1 MANRRITWL
10 SPADPPAS
18 FPPVELALDEPDGL
32 LAAGGDLS
40 AARLLNAYPRG
51 IFPWY
56 DSGQPILWWS
66 PDPRCILYPDRFRLS
81 RRMQRECRRSPLVL
95 TVNRSFSAVM
105 AACAAP
111 RKPLQGTWITADM
124 VSAYSELHELGWA
137 HSFELWRDGRLVGG
151 IYGLAIG
158 QVFFG
163 ESMFHR
169 ENNASKFAL
178 YALLRVLRPRG
189 FSMLDCQTVSRHLLT
204 LGAVTVPRRDFVA
217 ALARLCTPAVPF
229 VDWPREP
236 LMLRDLSASGDPVAL
251 Q

>member
-10 SPADPPAS
+10 SPMDPPS
-18 FPPVELALDEPDGL
+18 CFPPVERAMDEPDGL

-66 PDPRCILYPDRFRLS
+66 PDPRCVLYPGDFRLS
-81 RRMQRECRRSPLVL
+81 RRMRRDCRRSALVL

-111 RKPLQGTWITADM
+111 RKPFHGTWITTDM
-124 VSAYSELHELGWA
+124 LSAYSELHELGWA
-137 HSFELWRDGRLVGG
+137 HSIELWRDGRLVGG
-151 IYGLAIG
+151 VYGLAIG
-158 QVFFG
+158 RVFFG

-169 ENNASKFAL
+169 ESNASKFAL
-178 YALLRVLRPRG
+178 FALCRLLGTRG
-189 FSMLDCQTVSRHLLT
+189 FELLDCQTVSRHLLA
-204 LGAVTVPRRDFVA
+204 LGAVTIPRRDFVA
-217 ALARLCTPAVPF
+217 ALARLCTPAVPYL
-229 VDWPREP
+229 DWPREP
-236 LMLRDLSASGDPVAL
+236 LMLCDFFEPVS
-251 Q
+251 